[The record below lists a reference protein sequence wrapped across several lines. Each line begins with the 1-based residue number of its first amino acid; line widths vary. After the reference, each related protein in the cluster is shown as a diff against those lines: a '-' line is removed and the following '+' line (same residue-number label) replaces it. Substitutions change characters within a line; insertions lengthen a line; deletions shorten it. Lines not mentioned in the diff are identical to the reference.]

1 LASFGSWD
9 SLTDYIGKS
18 HHKSQIYMWNI
29 DSKDIIKDQDVGNMM
44 RTQDK
49 EQMHIGIKKVIGA
62 QQDNQLLTTP
72 FTKEE
77 F

>member
-1 LASFGSWD
+1 
-9 SLTDYIGKS
+9 
-18 HHKSQIYMWNI
+18 MWNI